1 MPTND
6 SNRTAAHS
14 RVNRRE
20 FLKRVGWGSVGAT
33 VLVAGADRGRASGQ
47 TSAPYPDWIPA
58 STKPPKRGGVL
69 TRASA
74 WDPPLLDP
82 RLTQSVGLF
91 QFAGLTSSRLIRYAF
106 PDEASGTT
114 DLTLKGDLAESWQA
128 SSDNRLWTFKL
139 RQGVKWQN
147 VPPLNGR
154 ELVAADV
161 KYCFEAYAKEGVQS
175 FTFREIEGME
185 TPDKYTLRV
194 HLHTPNVLFPQAV
207 AESVTVIFSREVL
220 EEDGDLKKRLIGTGP
235 YILKEH
241 TRKVR
246 VVLARNPD
254 YFDKGRPY
262 VDEYVILSTPDAATR
277 LAAFRTG
284 QSDILAVASLSEV
297 ETVRK
302 TNPAAAV
309 QAYKNVLT
317 PFGVALAQDR
327 PPFND
332 LRVRRA
338 ISMAIDRQKQVDTV
352 YEGHGF
358 LGWGVPYI
366 YYQDAMPTAAQLGP
380 WWQYRPAEAKRL
392 LAEAGHGNGFE
403 TTLFYYEYFPQM
415 TSQVQLVQQD
425 LKRNLSINV
434 KITKLDYT
442 SYYGRYVEGKWEGMA
457 WGFQS
462 GHAVGLDER
471 TYQYMHSKSTKNFF
485 RVNDPVIDELTTKL
499 RQTPDRAEQR
509 VITKKIVDREYDQVL
524 RMWMPYDNGFL
535 VFQPYVRNAAA
546 LAIRRT
552 DAYGSPTIARV
563 WVDK

>member
-1 MPTND
+1 M
-6 SNRTAAHS
+6 AL
-14 RVNRRE
+14 RVNRRQ
-20 FLKRVGWGSVGAT
+20 FLGFSAAGMTALAVGRTGNQAH
-33 VLVAGADRGRASGQ
+33 AQ

-58 STKPPKRGGVL
+58 STKPPKKGGAL

-74 WDPPLLDP
+74 WDPPVIDP

-91 QFAGLTSSRLIRYAF
+91 QFAGLVCSRLVRYAF

-114 DLTLKGDLAESWQA
+114 DLTLKGDLAESWQG
-128 SSDNRLWTFKL
+128 SSDHRLWTFKL

-175 FTFREIEGME
+175 FTFREIEGIE
-185 TPDKYTLRV
+185 TPDKHTVRI
-194 HLHTPNVLFPQAV
+194 HLHTPNVMFPQAV
-207 AESVTVIFSREVL
+207 AESVTVIFPREVL
-220 EEDGDLKKRLIGTGP
+220 EEDGDLKKRVIGTGP
-235 YILKEH
+235 FILKEH

-246 VVLARNPD
+246 IVLQRNPD
-254 YFDKGRPY
+254 YYDAGRPY
-262 VDEYVILSTPDAATR
+262 VDQYTILSTPDAATR

-284 QSDILAVASLSEV
+284 QSDILWLASPSEV

-302 TNPAAAV
+302 TNPAAVV
-309 QAYKNVLT
+309 QAYHNTLT

-332 LRVRRA
+332 VRVRRA
-338 ISMAIDRQKQVDTV
+338 ISMAVDRQKQVDTIF
-352 YEGHGF
+352 EGHGF

-366 YYQDAMPTAAQLGP
+366 YYQDKMPTAKELGP
-380 WWQYRPAEAKRL
+380 YWQYRPADAKKL
-392 LAEAGHGNGFE
+392 MAEAGHGKGFE
-403 TTLFYYEYFPQM
+403 TTLFYFEYFPQM

-425 LKRNLSINV
+425 LKKNLNIDV

-442 SYYGRYVEGKWEGMA
+442 TYYGRYVEGKWDGMS

-485 RVNDPVIDELTTKL
+485 RINDPVIDELTTKL
-499 RQTPDRAEQR
+499 RQTPGAADQRA
-509 VITKKIVDREYDQVL
+509 ITKRIVDRELDQVL

-535 VFQPYVRNAAA
+535 VTQPHVRNGAA
-546 LAIRRT
+546 LAVRRT
-552 DAYGSPTIARV
+552 DAYGSPTIARI
-563 WVDK
+563 WLDK